1 MNIDSL
7 LFTKWSLLA
16 KEELQGAKLGNI
28 RMVDTST
35 LSFTMLLPRGTRAW
49 QISLQSSPRTWWS
62 HKKPAGNNTPTNNF
76 CMVLRKHLEGAT
88 LTEITARYGDKWVT
102 ATFQRIETQGKI
114 VSKRLELELIPNAP
128 NLVLT
133 VDGQVIDAL
142 HRKPSSRRDLAPGQT
157 YSEPP
162 HSEKIFWLELTPQ
175 EMLNV
180 IGELPQELTLTKALA
195 TYFNGFSR
203 PLTRLLNTRLQLV
216 PEMTLSELSSTS
228 KKELMTCLATLQKI
242 FMTQSN
248 VYFCKRGR
256 EAWLSPFL
264 FLEWQMDKVAEFSD
278 PNQAFASAEL
288 FSQYEERIQRL
299 RQRIRSMQKKERTK
313 QQKIRR
319 EMAETDRLET
329 DKLYGDLLSIHAYL
343 PHKYRTKITLPN
355 LLSDQQEDVTIPLRA
370 EWSLAE
376 NAQLYYKRY
385 NRLKKRKTQALPFL
399 KKSEQNLR
407 YLDSLAYFLEESLQA
422 PELTDLENELDA
434 LQPKT
439 QKSRNHRSLNTKSHP
454 LSLNYDGYRIEV
466 GRNNVQNETLTL
478 KTAGPDDLWLHA
490 KEIPGS
496 HVIIFANPG
505 ESFTEEVITYAAQLA
520 AYYSKAKTAPKVEVD
535 YTLRKYIKKPQSTP
549 PGFVNYT
556 HQKTLLVPP
565 QKES

>member
-7 LFTKWSLLA
+7 LFTKWALLA
-16 KEELQGAKLGNI
+16 KEELQGAKIANI
-28 RMVDTST
+28 RMLDTAT
-35 LSFTMLLPRGTRAW
+35 FSFTMLLPRGTRAW
-49 QISLQSSPRTWWS
+49 QISLQSPPRTWWS

-88 LTEITARYGDKWVT
+88 LTEIIARYGDKWIT

-114 VSKRLELELIPNAP
+114 VSKKLELELIPNAP

-133 VDGQVIDAL
+133 IDGQVIDAL
-142 HRKPSSRRDLAPGQT
+142 HRKPSSRRELTPGQT
-157 YSEPP
+157 YNEPP
-162 HSEKIFWLELTPQ
+162 HSEKIFSLELTPQ
-175 EMLNV
+175 EILNV
-180 IGELPQELTLTKALA
+180 IGELPQEITLTNALA

-203 PLTRLLNTRLQLV
+203 PLTRLLNKRLQLV
-216 PEMTLSELSSTS
+216 PEMTLTELSSTS
-228 KKELMTCLATLQKI
+228 KSELIIFLATLQKS
-242 FMTQSN
+242 FMTQSDA
-248 VYFCKRGR
+248 YFYKRGR

-264 FLEWQMDKVAEFSD
+264 FSEWQRDKVAEFSD

-288 FSQYEERIQRL
+288 FSQHEERILHL

-343 PHKYRTKITLPN
+343 PDEYRTKITLPN

-399 KKSEQNLR
+399 KKSEQTLQ

-422 PELTDLENELDA
+422 PELSELESELDA
-434 LQPKT
+434 LRPKR
-439 QKSRNHRSLNTKSHP
+439 QKNRNYRSLSTQSQP
-454 LSLNYDGYRIEV
+454 LVLSYDGYRIAI
-466 GRNNVQNETLTL
+466 GRNNMQNETLTL

-505 ESFTEEVITYAAQLA
+505 DIFTEEVITYAARLA
-520 AYYSKAKTAPKVEVD
+520 AYHSKAKTAPKVEVD
-535 YTLRKYIKKPQSTP
+535 YTLRKYIKKPQGTP